1 MVAPIPERWVS
12 EHTECGQYENSTG
25 LRCEHT
31 YIHTHSRYLHTCG
44 QYENSKSHTTV
55 RKVTPH
61 VGTGSHGRHF
71 RDSVSGT
78 REQRART
85 IAASPSCR
93 HRRLP
98 PFKEKRDGGG
108 LCGGGPSKVRVALQ
122 VSIQGGHGN
131 SYSES
136 ARSINTQDQAHSL
149 YSPLLSIK
157 STQIRYLP

>member
-1 MVAPIPERWVS
+1 MWSVRKLDGFEMR
-12 EHTECGQYENSTG
+12 
-25 LRCEHT
+25 T
-31 YIHTHSRYLHTCG
+31 YIHSYTQQIPTHMWSVR
-44 QYENSKSHTTV
+44 NSKSHTTV